1 MEEDVAGEQH
11 AAAFIEHRQVGP
23 GVSQQLQQMQPAIA
37 DFQHAGLQRFVRQ
50 HHLGA
55 AHPVADHPVH
65 VLGHGIALLAQQFG
79 GAGERGDGHAGEGLV
94 AQHMVGM
101 MMGEQHLDDGAIG
114 NFGDGGTHG
123 LAVASG
129 GTAVDHHDTV
139 RGHDEAGI
147 DDVAA
152 VERVEVVRRA
162 FQQPDIFGDLAWL
175 QPVLQLGLCRQGQAQ
190 REGQDEQAHVAS
202 LA

>member
-1 MEEDVAGEQH
+1 
-11 AAAFIEHRQVGP
+11 
-23 GVSQQLQQMQPAIA
+23 
-37 DFQHAGLQRFVRQ
+37 
-50 HHLGA
+50 
-55 AHPVADHPVH
+55 
-65 VLGHGIALLAQQFG
+65 
-79 GAGERGDGHAGEGLV
+79 
-94 AQHMVGM
+94 
-101 MMGEQHLDDGAIG
+101 

-175 QPVLQLGLCRQGQAQ
+175 QPVLQLGLCRKRQAQ

-202 LA
+202 LAEWTAARYNAASNSLPLLSRSHRRVSSWPFTSRLSVGFSLTAG